1 MNAFLRF
8 PGYRLAALL
17 LFGVVSNASS
27 QIVSHP
33 PQGLIGTT
41 GGGITISA
49 SAPAA
54 ASFQWEKSTDGGN
67 NYTAVT
73 GSPTA
78 TTASLVLTNLQASDA
93 ARYRLVTPGGTSS
106 ATVLTVATAAQLTPT
121 PQLNVAFR
129 SPTRSTTGVTGAG
142 AIGSAASVWNNL
154 TGATLSNT
162 LKTQDLLSNAP
173 LASDTGAA
181 TSVTLTLT
189 ASSPTNTI
197 DGVVKAWENGASFSP
212 SPIVRYY
219 TYYWW
224 NATLTLGI
232 KGLRPGTS
240 YNLYGYGAGDAHGQG
255 SQWTLAAANGGASA
269 SVLADYNNGYT
280 RDVTNP
286 ANLGHSYIKL
296 TGAADAS
303 GTMTVVVDNVAGS
316 NDPFFSGFQIAEAA
330 QTTLTTQ
337 PVDTA
342 TTEGDSAV
350 IFASAPTAT
359 AFMWQRSTDGG
370 ATYSSLDVSSNP
382 SAATAQLTLSNAQA
396 GDSGFYRLIVIDPT
410 GSVIVSS
417 AALLSVVPDAGSS
430 PDEGV
435 NVAVRAASQSGAAA
449 VTGAAVA
456 GTSSSVWNNVV
467 GATPS
472 STDLVQTLVSDA
484 PLISDSGAA
493 SGKTL
498 KVVAATTQY
507 NVATALKVGNDNAS
521 FSPVSGI
528 LRYYSYIWWPGG
540 YTVTIAGL
548 RAKGLYELYGYGSG
562 SSSGNGSKWTFG
574 GSSADVLADF
584 SNGYTRDVSCT
595 SNLGHSYV
603 KLTGNASE
611 AGVVTFTVKAPSTGG
626 DPFFNGF
633 QLIPVA
639 LPAITAQPPASSTA
653 TLDGGFSL
661 GVVAIGSGSLSYQ
674 WQKSTD
680 DGTTFANINPALNA
694 SSATAN
700 LYIAS
705 VQSSDAGIYRAI
717 ISNASGAVVSDAT
730 TVTTS
735 NELVA
740 PSIAGHPSA
749 TAVLYGEDAT
759 FTVAA
764 SGSSPLS
771 YQWQRST
778 DGGLNYVNVG
788 TDSFSLTVAGAGFA
802 DVGLYRVVVTNA
814 LGSATSDPA
823 TLTVNRAP
831 VITAQPVGG
840 VFASGSNQ
848 TLSVGVSA
856 YPEPAYELQRS
867 TDGIAFTTVGTGATL
882 PLTLSGATTG
892 IYRVVLTNA
901 IGTVTSDKLFLGIPT
916 AQAFTLFPGP
926 GITGV
931 NPDAPLVVRF
941 PAAPRV
947 GTVGKITVRKTSD
960 GSVVETIDLG
970 ALSSLANGSAIYRY
984 QSKNIGGAGGGTYS
998 YFPVVIVGNEARI
1011 TLKSGTVLQ
1020 YGASYYVN
1028 IEPGAILDST
1038 GASFPT
1044 IADATTWS
1052 FTTKATAPAAVPA
1065 QTTFTVAADGSGDFS
1080 TLQGALDFIPAGS
1093 TTPVRINLRAGI
1105 YEEIINY
1112 GNRHKITLVG
1122 EARDQTIVEYVNNNV
1137 LNAGTSGRVSFYAK
1151 GNDLALLNLTI
1162 NNATP
1167 KGGSQAEALRSD
1179 GARNVFLGC
1188 TIKSFQDTL
1197 LLGAGNYFK
1206 DCLIQGDTDF
1216 IWGGGTA
1223 MFKGCELRCM
1233 NGGDLTQS
1241 RAPFNKFGFV
1251 FVDCTI
1257 TRPSGSAF
1265 SYSLGRTSADA
1276 TTYGNPVFI
1285 DCKMDAHISAS
1296 AWSSSFIN
1304 SAYTANA
1311 RNWEYHSANLA
1322 GTALIDVS
1330 QRAAF
1335 SRQLTDSEAAILRN
1349 AANVFGTTTDSTPAG
1364 AQGDGWVPSLVP
1376 IILDQPESQTVA
1388 IGESVTFSVAVI
1400 AAPDP
1405 TFQWYRNDAPIDGA
1419 TGSTYTIASASPE
1432 DWGDYHVVVSNSA
1445 GTANSSTASLELSNP
1460 DVQWAAS
1467 HGLDPA
1473 GNGARGAD
1481 ADSDGVINLV
1491 EFAFGMD
1498 PTSGRIGPFTMDGS
1512 TLTATGMPSVH
1523 QNLGFTARFIRRKT
1537 HVADGLTYTPQLSA
1551 SLAGWEDST
1560 ATPTVIASDDDHEL
1574 VEIPYPASVGGLTP
1588 RFFRVLVSVAP

>member
-1 MNAFLRF
+1 MKSFLRF
-8 PGYRLAALL
+8 HLALLL

-27 QIVSHP
+27 QIVDHP
-33 PQGLIGTT
+33 PQALIGTA
-41 GGGITISA
+41 GSGITIAA
-49 SAPAA
+49 SAPSAV
-54 ASFQWEKSTDGGN
+54 SFQWEKSTDGGN
-67 NYTAVT
+67 NYTAIT
-73 GSPTA
+73 GNASA
-78 TTASLVLTNLQASDA
+78 TTASLTLTYLQASDA
-93 ARYRLVTPGGTSS
+93 ARYRLVTPGGTSN
-106 ATVLTVATAAQLTPT
+106 ATVLTVATLAQLTPT
-121 PQLNVAFR
+121 PQLNFAFR
-129 SPTRSTTGVTGAG
+129 SPTRSATSVTGPG

-154 TGATLSNT
+154 AGAALSNT
-162 LKTQDLLSNAP
+162 LKTQDLLSNSP
-173 LASDTGAA
+173 LVSDTGAA
-181 TSVTLTLT
+181 TGVTLTLT

-197 DGVVKAWENGASFSP
+197 DSVVKAWENGSSFSP

-224 NATLTLGI
+224 NATLTLSI
-232 KGLRPGTS
+232 KGLRPGTP

-255 SQWTLAAANGGASA
+255 SHWTLAAANGGASA
-269 SVLADYNNGYT
+269 PVLADYNNGYT

-286 ANLGHSYIKL
+286 ANLGHSYVKL
-296 TGAADAS
+296 TGTADAS
-303 GTMTVVVDNVAGS
+303 GTLTAVVDNVSGH
-316 NDPFFSGFQIAEAA
+316 NDLFFSGFQIAEAA
-330 QTTLTTQ
+330 QTTITTQ
-337 PVDTA
+337 PVDTV
-342 TTEGDSAV
+342 TTEGDSA
-350 IFASAPTAT
+350 ILFASAPTAA

-370 ATYSSLDVSSNP
+370 VTFTSLDVLSNP

-396 GDSGFYRLIVIDPT
+396 DDSGFYRVVVIDPA

-430 PDEGV
+430 PDAGV
-435 NVAVRAASQSGAAA
+435 NVALRAASQSGAAA
-449 VTGAAVA
+449 VTGAAAA
-456 GTSSSVWNNVV
+456 GTSSSVWNNIV

-472 STDLVQTLVSDA
+472 SSDLVQTLVSDA
-484 PLISDSGAA
+484 ALISDSGAA

-507 NVATALKVGNDNAS
+507 NMATALKVGNDNAS
-521 FSPVSGI
+521 FAPVSGI

-584 SNGYTRDVSCT
+584 SNGYTRDVT
-595 SNLGHSYV
+595 NPANLGHSYV
-603 KLTGNASE
+603 KLNGNATE
-611 AGVVTFTVKAPSTGG
+611 AGVVSFTVKAPSTGG

-633 QLIPVA
+633 QLVPVA

-653 TLDGGFSL
+653 TLEGGFSL
-661 GVVAIGSGSLSYQ
+661 GVVATGSGSLSYQ

-680 DGTTFANINPALNA
+680 AGATFANINPALNA
-694 SSATAN
+694 SAATAN

-717 ISNASGAVVSDAT
+717 VFNASGAVVSTTA
-730 TVTTS
+730 TVTAS
-735 NELVA
+735 SELVA
-740 PSIAGHPSA
+740 PSIAGHPIA

-778 DGGLNYVNVG
+778 DGGLNYVDVG
-788 TDSFSLTVAGAGFA
+788 TDSFSLTVSGASFA
-802 DVGLYRVVVTNA
+802 DVGLYRAVVTNS

-831 VITAQPVGG
+831 VITAQLVGG

-856 YPEPAYELQRS
+856 YPEPDYEWQRS
-867 TDGIAFTTVGTGATL
+867 TDGVAFTTVGTGVTL
-882 PLTLSGATTG
+882 PLTLSAATTG
-892 IYRVVLTNA
+892 IYRVVMTNA
-901 IGTVTSDKLFLGIPT
+901 IGSVTSDKVFVGIPT
-916 AQAFTLFPGP
+916 AQAFTFSPNSDA
-926 GITGV
+926 TGV

-941 PAAPRV
+941 PVAPRA
-947 GTVGKITVRKTSD
+947 GTVGKITVRKSSD
-960 GSVVETIDLG
+960 DSIVEAIDLSN
-970 ALSSLANGSAIYRY
+970 LISVANGPTTYRY
-984 QSKNIGGAGGGTYS
+984 QSKNVGGAGGGTYN

-1020 YGASYYVN
+1020 YGASYYVY

-1038 GASFPT
+1038 GASLPAIT
-1044 IADATTWS
+1044 DATTWC
-1052 FTTKATAPAAVPA
+1052 FTTKASPPAAVPA

-1080 TLQGALDFIPAGS
+1080 TLQGALDFIPAGN
-1093 TTPVRINLRAGI
+1093 TTPVRINLRSGI

-1122 EARDQTIVEYVNNNV
+1122 EHRDQTIVDYVNNNV
-1137 LNAGTSGRVSFYAK
+1137 LNAGTSGRVSFHSK
-1151 GNDLALLNLTI
+1151 GNDLALVNLTI

-1197 LLGAGNYFK
+1197 LLGAGNYFQ
-1206 DCLIQGDTDF
+1206 DCLIQGDTDY

-1223 MFKGCELRCM
+1223 MFRNCELRCM

-1241 RAPFNKFGFV
+1241 RTPFNKFGFV

-1257 TRPSGSAF
+1257 TRPSGSNF

-1285 DCKMDAHISAS
+1285 DCKMDAHISAG

-1304 SAYTANA
+1304 STYTANA
-1311 RNWEYHSANLA
+1311 RNWEHHSTNLA

-1364 AQGDGWVPSLVP
+1364 AQGDGWVPSLAP
-1376 IILDQPESQTVA
+1376 IILDQPESKIVA
-1388 IGESVTFSVAVI
+1388 IGESVTLSVTVAVT
-1400 AAPDP
+1400 PGP
-1405 TFQWYRNDAPIDGA
+1405 TFQWYRNNAPVNGA
-1419 TGSTYTIASASPE
+1419 TGSSYTIAAASPA
-1432 DWGDYHVVVSNSA
+1432 DWGNYHVVISNSA
-1445 GTANSSTASLELSNP
+1445 GTANSATASLELSNP

-1473 GNGARGAD
+1473 GNGARDAD

-1498 PTSGRIGPFTMDGS
+1498 PTSGRVGPFTVDGG
-1512 TLTATGMPSVH
+1512 TLTATGMPSLH
-1523 QNLGFTARFIRRKT
+1523 QGPGFTARFIRRKS
-1537 HVADGLTYTPQLSA
+1537 HVPDGLTYAPQFSA
-1551 SLAGWEDST
+1551 SLAGWETS
-1560 ATPTVIASDDDHEL
+1560 AVTPAVIASDDEYEL
-1574 VEIPYPASVGGLTP
+1574 VEVPYPASVGGQVP
-1588 RFFRVLVSVAP
+1588 HFFRVLVSVDP